1 MGTMQ
6 FKQTA
11 CRAVLFG
18 TGLSLLG
25 LSVGACTEAESGSSS
40 PESGIEEVSGVPFS
54 IETRAAA
61 PPDESLPRT
70 TLAVLLD
77 SGQTAELVFTT
88 ITPPEDSS
96 SPPAGPEDT
105 VTIRFAAGLN
115 LGAKGV
121 RVYDST
127 EKRNRD
133 FSFSLADPGVI
144 RGLREGIPGMRV
156 GELRRFEIP
165 WQLAYGEHGRGEIP
179 PSTDL
184 VFAVELISID

>member
-1 MGTMQ
+1 MGIMRY
-6 FKQTA
+6 KQSA

-25 LSVGACTEAESGSSS
+25 LSVSACSEAESESSAY
-40 PESGIEEVSGVPFS
+40 ESDIEEVSQTPFS

-70 TLAVLLD
+70 ALAVLLD
-77 SGQTAELVFTT
+77 SGQTVELAAVT
-88 ITPPEDSS
+88 ITPPDDPSS
-96 SPPAGPEDT
+96 VPVSPDDT
-105 VTIRFAAGLN
+105 VTIRFAAGLD
-115 LGAKGV
+115 LGTKGV
-121 RVYDST
+121 KIYDST
-127 EKRNRD
+127 EQRNRD
-133 FSFSLADPGVI
+133 FPFSLSDPGVI
-144 RGLREGIPGMRV
+144 RGLREGIPGMRI